1 MLAAL
6 GRFQQFEPAERVLA
20 AALLAGFF
28 GQKKT
33 AGGACRL
40 ATAEF
45 LRADAQ

>member
-20 AALLAGFF
+20 AALLAVSLGK
-28 GQKKT
+28 KKT